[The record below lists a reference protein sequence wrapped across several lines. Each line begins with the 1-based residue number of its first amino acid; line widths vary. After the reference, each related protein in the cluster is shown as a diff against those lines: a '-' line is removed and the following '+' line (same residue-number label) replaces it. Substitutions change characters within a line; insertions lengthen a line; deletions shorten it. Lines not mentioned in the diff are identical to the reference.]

1 MQAMTAAGSAGM
13 LSVLRPGHH
22 EIDFAATALRTY
34 QPLALIESR
43 RVRAVSSNHLGGVG
57 VDLVPA
63 CLAPYDQPHARGGG
77 VPERHRRARV
87 GVHRHPAGY
96 AVRCRGPLNRSLR
109 PSFCE

>member
-43 RVRAVSSNHLGGVG
+43 RVRAVSSNHLDGVG
-57 VDLVPA
+57 LDLVVA
-63 CLAPYDQPHARGGG
+63 TLAPHDEPHVRRSRVA
-77 VPERHRRARV
+77 ERHRRAW
-87 GVHRHPAGY
+87 G
-96 AVRCRGPLNRSLR
+96 
-109 PSFCE
+109 